1 MNIQSARF
9 AFLLSTLL
17 LSVVSSGGIEIC
29 PSISLG
35 IDNPAPVC
43 SMESMT
49 VGAWFTE
56 LPGLCKEVPVTYLD
70 KQWTWVVEGVEA
82 TPSSGKGSS
91 ATFTNIT
98 GGEGSITFALRCRV
112 RACEDCN
119 TTFAITTNFTAIKVD
134 IAESNVVLCS
144 YDTSATLS
152 LTGDSYSPSGFV
164 WNSTLWKKSKDGA
177 SVSFDPSTKPPGIY
191 TVRASSRSRSA
202 CSDVCQVSIVRVD
215 LDVDSNLDGVCDE
228 ADELLEDGSGRL
240 VGVNNDDD
248 NANGTNDLD
257 EAGVVV
263 GENDLVPIYLRV
275 EPTMPTGAVILDAP
289 SGGDKIKVWKSAS
302 KDEEVH
308 LPMTWYPAAGTV
320 PDVRYIEGIQ
330 PSDQPGDVQL
340 RLRYLVG
347 PVECADEISMSV
359 LEVDIAMDGDRDDA
373 IHFDDPDDAKY
384 LFWVNNDIDVRYQN
398 AEDDGAP
405 WEEDDCQ
412 VGHHNRN
419 DVDCADNVINCKRD
433 LEDFTRLHIKV
444 DDNTAN
450 LSGITYSLKFENAIG
465 SPAVNVFK
473 AVDTSSDYLSDPDVA
488 TDQLQMQNLTPDG
501 VGATEVLID
510 AQYIKSGNQVSPFI
524 IEGRHEGKGNLTLI
538 VKKGEVEVCRKSVQ
552 LELHTMDWFFDIF
565 RTSVASGSTTDVN
578 VDDAAQEDQTAE
590 YPAQSGE
597 YFLFVH
603 GWNMPEWE
611 KERWAATVFKRLW
624 WQGYKGKVGLFSW
637 PTLSG
642 FQGTLYQLLFESHH
656 FDNSEFRSWLSS
668 DSLKGVFDDLN
679 SAGEL
684 RVLAHS
690 MGNVVSGEAI
700 RKYGGTLHA
709 YIASQAALP
718 AHCYDNAVS
727 IAVNQVLYDVP
738 WWPFDPAAP
747 ITTPNLYGY
756 YHLEAQGADPYLDDN
771 QSHVSSGN
779 MRNYYNVNDWALVR
793 WELNNVLKPD
803 GGSGYLYGYTG
814 QTDEYEE
821 GIDQF
826 SRGPIENPAEILS
839 IDDERQKYQIF
850 AYCDESRVKAL
861 GQVSL
866 GGGFSTWNLATSSL
880 QYNDEHYSHS
890 REFRSNIAD
899 EWDYWSAVMQD
910 CDFTSTIPQE

>member
-9 AFLLSTLL
+9 AFLLSA
-17 LSVVSSGGIEIC
+17 LSLSAVSSGGIEIC

-56 LPGLCKEVPVTYLD
+56 LPGLCREVPVTYLD

-263 GENDLVPIYLRV
+263 GENDLVPIYLKID
-275 EPTMPTGAVILDAP
+275 PKMPTGMVILDAP
-289 SGGDKIKVWKSAS
+289 SGGDKIRVWKSAS

-320 PDVRYIEGIQ
+320 PEVRYIEGIQ
-330 PSDQPGDVQL
+330 PSDQSGDVQL

-347 PVECADEISMSV
+347 SVECTDEISMSLLKV
-359 LEVDIAMDGDRDDA
+359 ELAIDGE
-373 IHFDDPDDAKY
+373 HDPTASMNFADPAY
-384 LFWVNNDIDVRYQN
+384 QTCTFWVNDDIDVN
-398 AEDDGAP
+398 SGG
-405 WEEDDCQ
+405 EEDDANTGTPDC
-412 VGHHNRN
+412 N
-419 DVDCADNVINCKRD
+419 DDAGAITCRRD
-433 LEDFTRLHIKV
+433 LEDFTRLHIRV
-444 DDNTAN
+444 DNNAAN
-450 LSGITYSLKFENAIG
+450 LSGITYWLKFENGLPSANIFA
-465 SPAVNVFK
+465 AVNESM
-473 AVDTSSDYLSDPDVA
+473 AYLQDGSAADQ
-488 TDQLQMQNLTPDG
+488 QLQKVKLLTVDG
-501 VGATEVLID
+501 TELQLPS
-510 AQYIKSGNQVSPFI
+510 QYIKTGNQVSPFI
-524 IEGRHEGKGNLTLI
+524 LEGKTEGQGELTFI
-538 VKKGEVEVCRKSVQ
+538 VKVGNSEVFRKAVSLDLHPIKWFYDIYNTDIVTGSDSNQWTVQ
-552 LELHTMDWFFDIF
+552 VQNYTHSNT
-565 RTSVASGSTTDVN
+565 
-578 VDDAAQEDQTAE
+578 AQ
-590 YPAQSGE
+590 YPAGTDD
-597 YFLFVH
+597 YLLYVH
-603 GWNMPEWE
+603 GWNMFEWE
-611 KERWAATVFKRLW
+611 KERWAETAFKRLW
-624 WQGYKGKVGLFSW
+624 WQGYKGKLGLFSW

-642 FQGTLYQLLFESHH
+642 FDWQNALWNTHH
-656 FDNSEFRSWLSS
+656 FDTSEFRSWVCADNLASCF
-668 DSLKGVFDDLN
+668 GALN
-679 SAGEL
+679 GNGKL

-690 MGNVVSGEAI
+690 MGNVVAGESL
-700 RKYGGTLHA
+700 RKYTGAPINAFVG
-709 YIASQAALP
+709 SQAALS
-718 AHCYDNAVS
+718 ANFYDITATIPS
-727 IAVNQVLYDVP
+727 IQQGFILPPVYC
-738 WWPFDPAAP
+738 P
-747 ITTPNLYGY
+747 ISTPNIIGH
-756 YHLEAQGADPYLDDN
+756 YHSGDANRQPYLAVDTQKATRWYNYHNSLDYALR
-771 QSHVSSGN
+771 GN
-779 MRNYYNVNDWALVR
+779 H
-793 WELNNVLKPD
+793 WELDVASRPD
-803 GGSGYLYGYTG
+803 NWLPLYFGYEGREDQYDEVQDHFYRWLGDDPGGN
-814 QTDEYEE
+814 
-821 GIDQF
+821 
-826 SRGPIENPAEILS
+826 PIHGNLS
-839 IDDERQKYQIF
+839 VTIERQRYEVF
-850 AYCDESRVKAL
+850 SYCAESRVRAL
-861 GQVSL
+861 GAIEGVA
-866 GGGFSTWNLATSSL
+866 GFQSFNLRSAPL
-880 QYNDEHYSHS
+880 NYNAEHYSHS
-890 REFRSNIAD
+890 RQFRSNAID
-899 EWDYWSAVMQD
+899 EYAYWHQLKID
-910 CDFTSTIPQE
+910 CGF